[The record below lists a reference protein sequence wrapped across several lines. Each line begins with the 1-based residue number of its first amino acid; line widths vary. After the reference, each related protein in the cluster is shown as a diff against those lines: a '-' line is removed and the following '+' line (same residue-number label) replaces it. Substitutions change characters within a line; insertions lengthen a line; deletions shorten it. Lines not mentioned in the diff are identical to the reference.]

1 MSDNQSSDGP
11 GNEGVRRPKKPN
23 HPSAADRREQK
34 SQENKR
40 AWAEKREE
48 ERPGGQA
55 KKSYSSGKKRAPNR
69 SPEEVLASKCEKLF
83 QALRRG
89 RDLIRAARFACL
101 PLAKVTKMLDEDEEF
116 ASNVDASV
124 DFFEQKHLDHI
135 DRQAPDDWRASS
147 WILERRF
154 RHWAA
159 PETQAKSSQTGVT
172 SKEIRKAILD
182 GLSELGPKHK
192 GMTRKEFDEK
202 NGGSPESEGEE

>member
-1 MSDNQSSDGP
+1 MSDNEPSSESFDEP
-11 GNEGVRRPKKPN
+11 RRPSKPN

-40 AWAEKREE
+40 AWAEKRER

-55 KKSYSSGKKRAPNR
+55 KKPYSDGKKRAPNR
-69 SPEEVLASKCEKLF
+69 SPEEILESKVAKLF

-89 RDLIRAARFACL
+89 RDLIRAARYACL
-101 PLAKVTKMLDEDEEF
+101 PLARVTEMLEKDEEF
-116 ASNVDASV
+116 AAGVDEAV

-159 PETQAKSSQTGVT
+159 PETQAKSSQSGVT

-192 GMTRKEFDEK
+192 GMTREEFDKK
-202 NGGSPESEGEE
+202 NGGEPDESEA